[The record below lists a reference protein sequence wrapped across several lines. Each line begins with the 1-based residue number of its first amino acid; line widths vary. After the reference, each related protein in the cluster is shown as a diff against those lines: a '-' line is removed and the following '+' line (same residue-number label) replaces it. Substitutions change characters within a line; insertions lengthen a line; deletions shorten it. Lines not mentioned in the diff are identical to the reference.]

1 MIHTHRTIISLL
13 LCILIQGVAW
23 AAPDE
28 RLSVRLSD
36 ISPSGATAFRLHDAT
51 STDEKATPAHERST
65 VSSDSLVL
73 NVSGEGNHFFLHWI
87 APRLFSCLEYE
98 VERAWAQDYRITAET
113 RWVRIGDVPGICFVD
128 ESIPYSFTDRT
139 SGTLTEGSVQYRLY
153 IKTLDGQ
160 EYYSYSEALL
170 VSQPE
175 RIRIL
180 DVYPQPASQEV
191 TASVVVP
198 SFSGVSYRI
207 FNTLGQ
213 VVASVPNAFTG
224 SGLQLVPVGVS
235 GLPSGH
241 YQLEISTGDGV
252 AHTVLR
258 ILR

>member
-1 MIHTHRTIISLL
+1 MIDTRGTIVSLL
-13 LCILIQGVAW
+13 LCIVIHGVAL

-28 RLSVRLSD
+28 RLSLRNSAM
-36 ISPSGATAFRLHDAT
+36 SPSVATVFRIHA
-51 STDEKATPAHERST
+51 ATPADGKATSADERST
-65 VSSDSLVL
+65 VSSDSIVL
-73 NVSGEGNHFFLHWI
+73 HVTGEGEHFFLHWI
-87 APRLFSCLEYE
+87 APRLYSCLEYE
-98 VERAWAQDYRITAET
+98 VERAWSQDYRIADET
-113 RWVRIGDVPGICFVD
+113 DWIRIGDVPGICFVD

-160 EYYSYSEALL
+160 EYYSYSEVLL
-170 VSQPE
+170 VSHPE

-180 DVYPQPASQEV
+180 DVYPQPASQDV
-191 TASVVVP
+191 TVSVVAP
-198 SFSGVSYRI
+198 SFSNVSYRI

-213 VVASVPNAFTG
+213 LVASVPDVLTG
-224 SGLQLVPVGVS
+224 SGLHIIPVEVS

-252 AHTVLR
+252 AHKVLR